1 MAISAARRPVMT
13 LYSRADCAYS
23 HRVRIVL
30 SEKGISADIIDVDVN
45 NPPEDLLDLNAYSSV
60 PTLVDRDL
68 VLYDSMI
75 IMEYL
80 DERFPHP
87 PLMPVDPVSRARTR
101 MMLHRIDKDWY
112 SLIGDLTSG
121 DRDKANKARKTM
133 QDDFT
138 MLAPILAKKP
148 YFMSEEFALIECSMA
163 PILWRLPQF
172 GVELPSQ
179 LKPMLRYAERIF
191 SRPCFKA
198 SLSEAEQELAKVRI

>member
-13 LYSRADCAYS
+13 LYSRADCAFS

-30 SEKGISADIIDVDVN
+30 SEKGITADIIDVDIN
-45 NPPEDLLDLNAYSSV
+45 NPPEDLIDLNAYSSV

-101 MMLHRIDKDWY
+101 MMLHRIDNDWY
-112 SLIGDLTSG
+112 TQIGTLTSG
-121 DRDKANKARKTM
+121 DKAKADKARKLIH
-133 QDDFT
+133 DDFT
-138 MLAPILAKKP
+138 MLAPILARKP
-148 YFMSEEFALIECSMA
+148 YFMSDEFALIECSMA

-172 GVELPSQ
+172 GIELPSQ
-179 LKPMLRYAERIF
+179 LKPLLRYAERIF
-191 SRPCFKA
+191 SRPSFKA
-198 SLSEAEQELAKVRI
+198 SLSEAEQELVR

>member
-1 MAISAARRPVMT
+1 MAMSAARRPIMT
-13 LYSRADCAYS
+13 LYSRADCPLS

-30 SEKGISADIIDVDVN
+30 AEKGIGADVVDVDID
-45 NPPEDLLDLNAYSSV
+45 NPPEDLIDINAYSSV

-112 SLIGDLTSG
+112 GLIADLTG
-121 DRDKANKARKTM
+121 ADAERAERARGMLRNDLTM
-133 QDDFT
+133 
-138 MLAPILAKKP
+138 MAPILAKKP
-148 YFMSEEFALIECSMA
+148 FFMSDEFALIECTIA
-163 PILWRLPQF
+163 PILWRLPCF
-172 GVELPSQ
+172 GLELPPQ
-179 LKPMLRYAERIF
+179 LKPLLRYAERIF
-191 SRPCFKA
+191 SRPSFRA
-198 SLSEAEQELAKVRI
+198 SLSEAEQELAR